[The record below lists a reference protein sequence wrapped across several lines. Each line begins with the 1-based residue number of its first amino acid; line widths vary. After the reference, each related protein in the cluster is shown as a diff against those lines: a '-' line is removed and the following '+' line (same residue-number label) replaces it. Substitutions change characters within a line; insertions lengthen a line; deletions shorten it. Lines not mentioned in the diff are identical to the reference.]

1 MRSYSDV
8 NFWLAGAIGRP
19 GERTFLVQFGA
30 SDGVHSFVLEKAQ
43 VAALVVEG
51 RRLLEAIGASSDT
64 ESDAPAVHEYVM
76 PEFRIAEIHLAYDE
90 ADDRITIGLVPTTDD
105 VEGVEFE
112 VTSVAFAAALGDAQ
126 VAVEGG
132 RPPCPRCG
140 LAIDPD
146 GHHCP
151 ATNGDLRGHRP

>member
-1 MRSYSDV
+1 MRRYPEID
-8 NFWLAGAIGRP
+8 FWVAGAIGRP
-19 GERTFLVQFGA
+19 GERTFLIQFGA
-30 SDGVHSFVLEKAQ
+30 SDGVHSYVLEKGQ

-51 RRLLEAIGASSDT
+51 RRLLDAIGN
-64 ESDAPAVHEYVM
+64 APGSEGTAPPLAELVM
-76 PEFRIAEIHLAYDE
+76 PEFRIAEIHLAYEE
-90 ADDRITIGLVPTTDD
+90 AEDQITVGLIPTTDD
-105 VEGVEFE
+105 VEGVEF
-112 VTSVAFAAALGDAQ
+112 VVPTSGFGSMLARAQ
-126 VAVEGG
+126 RAVEGG